1 VGLELL
7 LVRWLLLLLGV
18 ERNSEWL
25 LLLLFLD
32 GLELRVG

>member
-7 LVRWLLLLLGV
+7 LVRWLLGV
-18 ERNSEWL
+18 ERYSEWL